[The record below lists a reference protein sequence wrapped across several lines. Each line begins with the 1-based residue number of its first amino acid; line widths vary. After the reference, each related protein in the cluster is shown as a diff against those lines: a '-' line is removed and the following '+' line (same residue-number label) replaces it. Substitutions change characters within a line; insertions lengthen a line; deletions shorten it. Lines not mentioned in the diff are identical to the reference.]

1 MTGSATFSFLLFFT
15 AFSTNSGSL
24 GEANAL
30 RNRGMKCLS
39 SSTWSADFTSVLFP
53 PFRTGSGGGDRALEG
68 KSDTGGGGERVLDG
82 SSDTGGGGERVLEG
96 NSERGGG
103 GGEIV
108 LALGSV
114 EFDGGGGE
122 TVLALG
128 SVEFDGGGGGV
139 VCVLGTGG
147 GDRERRAGDEM

>member
-39 SSTWSADFTSVLFP
+39 SSTWSANFTSVLFP

-68 KSDTGGGGERVLDG
+68 KSDV
-82 SSDTGGGGERVLEG
+82 GGGGERVLEG
-96 NSERGGG
+96 KSDRGGG

-122 TVLALG
+122 MVLALG
-128 SVEFDGGGGGV
+128 SVEFDGGGGGL
-139 VCVLGTGG
+139 VCVLGAGG
-147 GDRERRAGDEM
+147 GDRERRAGDAM

>member
-15 AFSTNSGSL
+15 AFNTNSGSL

-39 SSTWSADFTSVLFP
+39 SSTWSADFTSVLLP
-53 PFRTGSGGGDRALEG
+53 PFRTGSGGGERALEG
-68 KSDTGGGGERVLDG
+68 KSDRGGGGERVLDG

-96 NSERGGG
+96 KSDRGGG
-103 GGEIV
+103 GGEAI
-108 LALGSV
+108 LALGN
-114 EFDGGGGE
+114 
-122 TVLALG
+122 
-128 SVEFDGGGGGV
+128 VEFDGGGGGV

-147 GDRERRAGDEM
+147 GDRDRRTGDAM